1 MKHARNEIEAWQEMG
16 NALPRFAL
24 WAAAGVIAIT
34 ISAAP
39 AYLDG
44 PSMHDEAMATAASV
58 ADAQRTARLQAAIDR
73 ECTEHPD
80 PLNCALRVVQREE
93 PHNWSGI

>member
-1 MKHARNEIEAWQEMG
+1 MKHAFSPT
-16 NALPRFAL
+16 LPRFAP
-24 WAAAGVIAIT
+24 WAWIAAGAIAFGIT
-34 ISAAP
+34 FAP

-44 PSMHDEAMATAASV
+44 PTPDEEAMATAASV

-73 ECTEHPD
+73 ECANHPD

-93 PHNWSGI
+93 PQNWRGI